1 MMHGIARHGEPVA
14 WSLLESITGADCGLI
29 VLRCDDEAGL
39 LQQLRRLALHSGQAM
54 YLWRE
59 GAGLRRMREGD
70 EEVPGCGRMADVL
83 RYVSQSAHFGIYFL
97 AHSAASFDSD
107 LVPLLRRVSRAD
119 GQPLRRVVLLGA
131 PPALPAGVRAHEL
144 VWKVQAPG
152 RPRLRDGR
160 WVR

>member
-1 MMHGIARHGEPVA
+1 MQGITRHDEAIAGN
-14 WSLLESITGADCGLI
+14 LLERIIEADCGLI

-39 LQQLRRLALHSGQAM
+39 LQQLRWLALHTGQAM

-70 EEVPGCGRMADVL
+70 EEVPGCRHIADVL
-83 RYVSQSAHFGIYFL
+83 RYVIQSAHFGVYFL
-97 AHSAASFDSD
+97 AGSGAAVDSEM
-107 LVPLLRRVSRAD
+107 VPLLRRVSRAD
-119 GQPLRRVVLLGA
+119 GQPLRRVVLLD
-131 PPALPAGVRAHEL
+131 PPPSLPAGVGATEL
-144 VWKVQAPG
+144 VWAVRASS